1 MKQLDYYCN
10 FILYNSINKILI
22 LFNKS
27 IHCQIVY
34 YFTLDFLI
42 RNKDSFAINFN
53 TLQKTK
59 DKKIF
64 EIIKQKVLFKYDYK
78 RKTLQRN

>member
-1 MKQLDYYCN
+1 MKKLDDYCN

-27 IHCQIVY
+27 IHCQLLY
-34 YFTLDFLI
+34 NYTLDFRI
-42 RNKDSFAINFN
+42 KNKESFIINYN

-64 EIIKQKVLFKYDYK
+64 IIIKQKILFKYDY
-78 RKTLQRN
+78 